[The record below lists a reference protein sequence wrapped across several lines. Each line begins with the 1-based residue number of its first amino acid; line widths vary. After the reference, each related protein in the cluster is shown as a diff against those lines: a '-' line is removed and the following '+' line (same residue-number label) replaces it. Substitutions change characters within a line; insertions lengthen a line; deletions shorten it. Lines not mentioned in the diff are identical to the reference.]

1 MKANRLRIVCG
12 WRRACVCLVAAWCL
26 FGAACEG
33 AGHGQREAG
42 ELNAEGIDE
51 SKIKRGVKPEADS
64 DAVVLETEFGRIVIE
79 LYPNVAPQ
87 MVARFK
93 QLVRDGVY
101 DGTAFHRIDARLG
114 IIQGGD
120 PNSKDADPENDG
132 KGDSGLPDVPAE
144 LSDLKYEAGTLG
156 AARGGVDTA
165 NSQFFITLK
174 PQPSFDERYTIFGR
188 VIEGLDNAR
197 VIMTAPI
204 EVGTQDRPQS
214 PVLITRATLAPRA
227 NFANANAAGGGR

>member
-1 MKANRLRIVCG
+1 MYSVKANRLRIVCG
-12 WRRACVCLVAAWCL
+12 WRRACVCFVAVWCL
-26 FGAACEG
+26 FGASGCEG
-33 AGHGQREAG
+33 GGAANSAST
-42 ELNAEGIDE
+42 LNEEGIDE
-51 SKIKRGVKPEADS
+51 SKIRRGVKPEADS

-101 DGTAFHRIDARLG
+101 DGTAFHRIDPRLG

-120 PNSKDADPENDG
+120 PNSKDSNPENDG
-132 KGDSGLPDVPAE
+132 TGDSGLPDVSAE

-156 AARGGVDTA
+156 AARQGIDTA

-197 VIMTAPI
+197 VIMTAPT
-204 EVGTQDRPQS
+204 EEDSPDRPQS
-214 PVLITRATLAPRA
+214 PVRITRATIAPRA
-227 NFANANAAGGGR
+227 NSAR

>member
-12 WRRACVCLVAAWCL
+12 WRRACVCFVALWYL
-26 FGAACEG
+26 FGAAACEG
-33 AGHGQREAG
+33 GGAANEATK
-42 ELNAEGIDE
+42 LNAEGIDE
-51 SKIKRGVKPEADS
+51 SKIKRGVKPEADA

-101 DGTAFHRIDARLG
+101 DGTAFHRVDPRLG
-114 IIQGGD
+114 ITQGGD
-120 PNSKDADPENDG
+120 PNSKDNDPENDG
-132 KGDSGLPDVPAE
+132 TGDSGLPDVPAE

-156 AARGGVDTA
+156 AARQGIDTA

-174 PQPSFDERYTIFGR
+174 TQPSFDERYTIFGR
-188 VIEGLDNAR
+188 VIEGLGNAR
-197 VIMTAPI
+197 VIMTAP
-204 EVGTQDRPQS
+204 TDADSPDRPQD
-214 PVLITRATLAPRA
+214 PVRITRATLAPRA
-227 NFANANAAGGGR
+227 NFAR

>member
-1 MKANRLRIVCG
+1 MCSVKANGLRIVCG
-12 WRRACVCLVAAWCL
+12 WRRACVCLVAVWCL
-26 FGAACEG
+26 FGAAACQG
-33 AGHGQREAG
+33 GGTANEAT
-42 ELNAEGIDE
+42 LNAEGIDE
-51 SKIKRGVKPEADS
+51 SKIKRGLKPEADT
-64 DAVVLETEFGRIVIE
+64 DAVVLETAFGRIVIE

-101 DGTAFHRIDARLG
+101 DGTGFHRVDPRLG

-120 PNSKDADPENDG
+120 PNSKDNDPKNDG
-132 KGDSGLPDVPAE
+132 TGDSGLPDVPAE

-156 AARGGVDTA
+156 AARQGIDTA

-197 VIMTAPI
+197 VIMTAP
-204 EVGTQDRPQS
+204 TDPNSPDRPQDL
-214 PVLITRATLAPRA
+214 VRITRATIAPRA
-227 NFANANAAGGGR
+227 NFAR